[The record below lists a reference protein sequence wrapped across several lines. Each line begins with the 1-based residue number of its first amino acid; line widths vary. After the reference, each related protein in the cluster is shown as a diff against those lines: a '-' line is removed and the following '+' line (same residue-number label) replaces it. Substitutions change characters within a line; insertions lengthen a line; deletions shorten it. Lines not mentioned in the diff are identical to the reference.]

1 MAYRFQN
8 KQQQSD
14 QKFVEHEINYHTLN
28 HLSIMK
34 IFIFTPQRAFLMLLL
49 LFASSLVAWK
59 TPPPPFRNVSN
70 AAFNKG
76 EFLKYR
82 VHYGVITAG
91 YATLEVGGKT
101 ETVNGRKCHHIIGK
115 GFTTSS
121 YDWVYKIRD
130 KYETFVDE
138 EALIPWRFIRHIEE
152 GDFKSHTETRFEHS
166 LKKAYHVNNKA
177 QMTAYNVPENIQ
189 DVISSFYY
197 ARTLN
202 QKTLQVGSKIP
213 LTNFLDE
220 KTFNLQAQLLKRENV
235 SIDGVKYK
243 ALKMKL
249 LVEEAGIITDGS
261 KINFWISDDENKIP
275 LRIEAELAIGSIKVD
290 LIEYKNLKNA
300 FSAKLN

>member
-1 MAYRFQN
+1 MKTVIFSRKNQLLIVLF
-8 KQQQSD
+8 
-14 QKFVEHEINYHTLN
+14 F
-28 HLSIMK
+28 LSSS
-34 IFIFTPQRAFLMLLL
+34 FI
-49 LFASSLVAWK
+49 AWK
-59 TPPPPFRNVSN
+59 TPPPAFRSVSN
-70 AAFNKG
+70 TAFAKG

-82 VHYGVITAG
+82 VHYGMITAG
-91 YATLEVGGKT
+91 YATLEVANKV
-101 ETVNGRKCHHIIGK
+101 ESVNGRKCHHIIGK

-152 GDFKSHTETRFEHS
+152 GDFYNHTETRFEHS

-177 QMTAYNVPENIQ
+177 QLSTYSVPENIQ

-202 QKTLQVGSKIP
+202 QKNLQVGSKIP

-235 SIDGVKYK
+235 VIDGIKYK

-261 KINFWISDDENKIP
+261 KIQFWISDDENKIP
-275 LRIEAELAIGSIKVD
+275 LRIEAELAIGSLKVD
-290 LIEYKNLKNA
+290 LVEYKSLKNA
-300 FSAKLN
+300 FTAKLN